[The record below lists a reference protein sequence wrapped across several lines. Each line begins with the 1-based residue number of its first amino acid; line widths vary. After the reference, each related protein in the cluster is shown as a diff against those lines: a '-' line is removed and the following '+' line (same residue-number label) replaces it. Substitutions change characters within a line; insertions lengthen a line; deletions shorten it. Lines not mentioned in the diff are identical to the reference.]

1 MTITFGRYRLRRY
14 DSRNLVLEE
23 YREPAPD
30 SGARRSG
37 DKSPKWRSCDR
48 YFQSLGH
55 ALRYAYDR
63 ELIADDGE
71 YDVEGAIARAE
82 EIAERLASSVTV
94 EGGDAE

>member
-23 YREPAPD
+23 FRAPSPD
-30 SGARRSG
+30 RGGRRAK
-37 DKSPKWRSCDR
+37 DAEPKWRSCNR
-48 YFQSLGH
+48 YFQSLGP
-55 ALRYAYDR
+55 ALKYAYDH

-82 EIAERLASSVTV
+82 EIAERLASSVMV
-94 EGGDAE
+94 DEGDAA